1 MLRLS
6 KHSETFF
13 SDLLE
18 RSKCS
23 SRSSRSNRIGIGKEQ
38 VCVIVF
44 GAIFKFRN
52 PYSDLNGL
60 NVLNGLN
67 GCYP

>member
-44 GAIFKFRN
+44 VAVFESGI
-52 PYSDLNGL
+52 LQTI
-60 NVLNGLN
+60 
-67 GCYP
+67 